1 MGIALVA
8 LGAAIVWVAFPGDPG
23 GTLALLVIAVL
34 FIIGLKEPVWAMASL
49 LISQISIPSYMVG
62 PLSLRLL
69 LLILTGIVLWRTHTQ
84 EKIQL
89 GKKARRVIIPLIVL
103 IVISIISNFFNS
115 SLDFVFKDFRNWSA
129 GLLIVIFLPAVIK
142 NVRDLKLLGGVA
154 IIGMTISAIV
164 ALEQSF
170 VGLGRVQGI
179 SESKLQLA
187 YILCVGFLA
196 VLGILIVEGKKGGNR
211 RLLIPAV
218 LMLPALYLTYTR
230 SALVALLFGLVA
242 LFLFM
247 KTRIKSEMILL
258 VILGVTLYL
267 SVSGT
272 TESFSFSAR
281 SQSQQ
286 EDSSVTRKM
295 LWQTGL
301 AIARDNPVVGIG
313 GDRYEIV
320 SLQYMDAIDIPLLQ
334 QDEDRYRFYKNMGLG
349 TTSIHNDFL
358 KMWVSYGIIALIVL
372 LWIILAILRN
382 CIDSFRISKQK
393 FIRGLS
399 VGLAAGLITYT
410 VNAFYHNLLAEFP
423 LLWLIAGFSVA
434 IFKLAAKSQAQ
445 VGGVPSQAKPG
456 REKTD

>member
-8 LGAAIVWVAFPGDPG
+8 LGAAIVWVVSPGNPSY
-23 GTLALLVIAVL
+23 LALLAIAVL
-34 FIIGLKEPVWAMASL
+34 FIIGLKEPVWLMAAL
-49 LISQISIPSYMVG
+49 LISQLAIPSYMVG

-69 LLILTGIVLWRTHTQ
+69 LLILTGIVLWRAHAR

-103 IVISIISNFFNS
+103 IGITIIANFFNS
-115 SLDFVFKDFRNWSA
+115 SFDFVFKDFRNWSV
-129 GLLIVIFLPAVIK
+129 GLLFVIFLPAVIR
-142 NVRDLKLLGGVA
+142 NVRDLKLLCGVA

-170 VGLGRVQGI
+170 VGLGRAQGI

-196 VLGILIVEGKKGGNR
+196 VLGILIVEGKKGGNQ

-218 LMLPALYLTYTR
+218 LMLPALYFTYTR

-242 LFLFM
+242 LFLFL
-247 KTRIKSEMILL
+247 KTRLKSEMILL

-267 SVSGT
+267 SVSGVT
-272 TESFSFSAR
+272 DNFSLSAR

-286 EDSSVTRKM
+286 EDSSVTRKV

-301 AIARDNPVVGIG
+301 AIAMDNPVLGIG
-313 GDRYEIV
+313 GDQYEIV
-320 SLQYMDAIDIPLLQ
+320 SLQYADVVDLSTLQ
-334 QDEDRYRFYKNMGLG
+334 SEYNRYWTYDSLGLG
-349 TTSIHNDFL
+349 YTSIHNDFL
-358 KMWVSYGIIALIVL
+358 KMWVSYGIIALIVF

-399 VGLAAGLITYT
+399 VGLAAGLITYS
-410 VNAFYHNLLAEFP
+410 VNAFYHNLLVEFS
-423 LLWLIAGFSVA
+423 LLWVIAGFSVA
-434 IFKLAAKSQAQ
+434 TLKLAAKSQAQ